1 MKGLFIMK
9 KIVVFSVALL
19 IIFSMAA
26 LPSSAKTTIKIGHVG
41 APISPQQQG
50 GEVFAALVAYK
61 SKGDLE
67 IKLYHSA
74 TLGSEQQLQEGVKS
88 GTVDGLIAGTWER
101 FLPWAGVFQA
111 PLIYRDFDH
120 FTKVVTGPVGQEL
133 MMTVEQEL
141 NVKPLFI
148 LPHGSYRRPTNSVR
162 PILKPADMKGLKIR
176 DPNVPAYSIVTKAM
190 GAVPVP
196 MDFAELYMALS
207 RKVVDGQ
214 HNPFSHIVGSKFYE
228 VQKYVSL
235 LPYGLPPHIVTL
247 SKKAWGR
254 LDSGQQ
260 EIIMAAAKEAAL
272 MVPALGLAQEKE
284 YIELVKSKGMMVAED
299 KDIDLDAFLK
309 IFNEVCVPQLKEAYG
324 PKWVEAIV
332 KVE

>member
-1 MKGLFIMK
+1 MRKFVHLLAAPLLAAGLLA
-9 KIVVFSVALL
+9 SPAL
-19 IIFSMAA
+19 
-26 LPSSAKTTIKIGHVG
+26 AKTIKIGHVG
-41 APISPQQQG
+41 APVSPQQQG

-88 GTVDGLIAGTWER
+88 GTIDGLIAGTWER
-101 FLPWAGVFQA
+101 FLPWAGVFQT
-111 PLIYRDFDH
+111 PFIYRDFDH
-120 FTKVVTGPVGQEL
+120 FMKVVTGPVGQEL
-133 MMTVEQEL
+133 LAAVETEL

-148 LPHGSYRRPTNSVR
+148 LPHGSFRRPTNEVHA
-162 PILKPADMKGLKIR
+162 ITKPADMKGLKIR

-247 SKKAWGR
+247 SKKAWDG
-254 LDSGQQ
+254 LNEDQQ
-260 EIIMAAAKEAAL
+260 KIVMEAAKETAIMA
-272 MVPALGLAQEKE
+272 PSLGLAQERE
-284 YIELVKSKGMMVAED
+284 FIDLVKSKGMQVAEE

-324 PKWVEAIV
+324 AKWVDAILSV
-332 KVE
+332 K

>member
-1 MKGLFIMK
+1 MKRFLLTLTALVLVMGLAASPALAK
-9 KIVVFSVALL
+9 KPVV
-19 IIFSMAA
+19 
-26 LPSSAKTTIKIGHVG
+26 IKIGHVG

-50 GEVFAALVAYK
+50 GDVFAALVAHK
-61 SKGDLE
+61 SKGAIE
-67 IKLYHSA
+67 VKLFHSA
-74 TLGSEQQLQEGVKS
+74 TLGSAQQLQEGVKS
-88 GTVDGLIAGTWER
+88 GTIDGLIEGTWER

-111 PLIYRDFDH
+111 PFIYRDFDH
-120 FTKVVTGPVGQEL
+120 FMNVVTGPVGQEL
-133 MMTVEQEL
+133 MKAVEDEL

-148 LPHGSYRRPTNSVR
+148 IPHGSFRRPTNSVR
-162 PILKPADMKGLKIR
+162 AITKPDDMKGLKIR
-176 DPNVPAYSIVTKAM
+176 DPNVPAYSVVTKAM

-247 SKKAWGR
+247 SQKAWNR
-254 LDSGQQ
+254 LDDKQKKIV
-260 EIIMAAAKEAAL
+260 EEAAKETAI
-272 MVPALGLAQEKE
+272 MVPSLGLAQEKE
-284 YIELVKSKGMMVAED
+284 YLDFVKSKGMQVAEA

-309 IFNEVCVPQLKEAYG
+309 IFNEVCVPQLKKAYG
-324 PKWVEAIV
+324 EKWVNAIISV
-332 KVE
+332 K